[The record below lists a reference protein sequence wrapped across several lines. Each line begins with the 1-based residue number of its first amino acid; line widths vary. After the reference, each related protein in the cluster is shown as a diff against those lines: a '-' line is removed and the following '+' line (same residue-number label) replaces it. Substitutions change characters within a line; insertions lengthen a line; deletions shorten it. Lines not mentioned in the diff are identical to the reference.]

1 MLLAEPLTDRVIGL
15 AIEVHRHSGIHIG
28 LLLNFN
34 APRQV
39 DGLRRYVV

>member
-1 MLLAEPLTDRVIGL
+1 MQVRTYLRMGGIRV
-15 AIEVHRHSGIHIG
+15 G

-34 APRQV
+34 APRLM